1 MNKISFKHGYA
12 TTVCNPQTAVKKDVY
27 VLHNNGVG
35 IESSNI
41 SMIGNAEQVR
51 LYYNVQATKNV
62 ANLIEQLSTAK
73 TDSIN
78 SKEENNDVQANE
90 VRQYQSASKA
100 ELQKLRDA
108 IAYRADTIACDLLG
122 DPNKRLS
129 KQ

>member
-1 MNKISFKHGYA
+1 
-12 TTVCNPQTAVKKDVY
+12 
-27 VLHNNGVG
+27 NNGVG

-78 SKEENNDVQANE
+78 SKEENNNVQANE
-90 VRQYQSASKA
+90 VRQYSTNVGN
-100 ELQKLRDA
+100 RY
-108 IAYRADTIACDLLG
+108 IIC
-122 DPNKRLS
+122 
-129 KQ
+129 